1 MNARFD
7 ERAIREGNE
16 PMDDHMIPVLWLCGP
31 PGVGKTTVAWQI
43 FSDLT
48 QADIAAA
55 YVDIDQLGICYPE
68 PASDPGRHRMAL
80 RNLSAIVANFRAAG
94 AQCVIV
100 SGVSDPVR
108 GVDRGLLEHTA
119 LTVCR
124 LRADRPDLEYRFI
137 GRGGP
142 PHDVTEILREAND
155 LDRSDFADHCI
166 DTTGHAVADV
176 TRLVREHTGW
186 PALPDSSE
194 SGQAAETG
202 RHHALDVDGPVLWLC
217 GATGVGK
224 STVGWEVF
232 QSVVRQGRTAAYVDL
247 DQLGFYR
254 PGPDAFGGDDGDH
267 DADHADE
274 HRVKAGNLAALWQTY
289 RRAGADCLV
298 VVGPAPSAAAVRTYL
313 GALPAAS
320 VTVCR
325 LHADRE
331 RLKDQIMQRRYGGS
345 WAMPGDPLKGLPE
358 ERLLAVADAAIADA
372 EALAIASIG
381 DVRVD
386 VDGRTVAELA
396 EAVLARTGGWPGAAG
411 PTTGRPARRRPVV
424 VAPTRFH

>member
-1 MNARFD
+1 M
-7 ERAIREGNE
+7 G
-16 PMDDHMIPVLWLCGP
+16 DDMIPVLWLCGP

-43 FSDLT
+43 FSELT
-48 QADIAAA
+48 RAGVAAA

-68 PASDPGRHRMAL
+68 PTLDPGRHRMAL
-80 RNLSAIVANFRAAG
+80 RNLSAVVANFRAAG

-108 GVDRGLLEHTA
+108 GVDRGLLVHTA

-124 LRADRPDLEYRFI
+124 LRADRPDLERRFV

-142 PHDVTEILREAND
+142 PRDVAEILREAND

-166 DTTGHAVADV
+166 DTTGHAVSDV
-176 TRLVREHTGW
+176 TRLVRERTGW
-186 PALPDSSE
+186 PALSDPSE
-194 SGQAAETG
+194 SGRSADPNPQRAI
-202 RHHALDVDGPVLWLC
+202 DVDGPMLWLC

-224 STVGWEVF
+224 STVGWEVY
-232 QSVVRQGRTAAYVDL
+232 QAVVGQGRTAAYVDL

-254 PGPDAFGGDDGDH
+254 PRPDGFGGHDGDYGG
-267 DADHADE
+267 DHA
-274 HRVKAGNLAALWQTY
+274 VKADNLAALWQTY

-298 VVGPAPSAAAVRTYL
+298 VVGRAPNAAAVRTYL
-313 GALPAAS
+313 DALPAAS

-331 RLKDQIMQRRYGGS
+331 RLKEQIMQRRYGGS

-358 ERLLAVADAAIADA
+358 ERLREIADAAADDA
-372 EALAIASIG
+372 ETLATASIG

-411 PTTGRPARRRPVV
+411 PTTGSPGRRRPLVV
-424 VAPTRFH
+424 GPTRFH